1 MQASTIVLNED
12 FETPLVSGAP
22 FYTPYVAATTFNGW
36 TVGGV
41 DVAIVSDNFP
51 NTPAQSG
58 HQWLDL
64 MGLDQGGG
72 NITQT
77 IATTAGQQYN
87 VSFWVG
93 NVTSLPGTSSTV
105 EFRVDENLVLTA
117 TNSTNPSLV
126 QSWQQFTTSFIA
138 SGPLTVVGF
147 FNADVLPDVNNGV
160 DNILITTDVANTPL
174 PAALP
179 LFAGGLGAFGWLGW
193 RRKRKLAAV
202 AA

>member
-93 NVTSLPGTSSTV
+93 NVHGRIQVGRKSGVDGNEQHQPEPGT
-105 EFRVDENLVLTA
+105 
-117 TNSTNPSLV
+117 
-126 QSWQQFTTSFIA
+126 
-138 SGPLTVVGF
+138 
-147 FNADVLPDVNNGV
+147 
-160 DNILITTDVANTPL
+160 
-174 PAALP
+174 
-179 LFAGGLGAFGWLGW
+179 
-193 RRKRKLAAV
+193 KLAAIHDV
-202 AA
+202 VHRQRPVDGGRHLQRRCPS